1 MATVSWQG
9 ISTPKLC
16 SLLFAVFF
24 GLMMLLNSMKWFKV
38 VAGLPNGT
46 CMLLF
51 VQFHAIS
58 EVMLLFAFVCVLK
71 YGLGA
76 TLYCL
81 HKSLN
86 LLIVPP

>member
-1 MATVSWQG
+1 VATVSWQG

-16 SLLFAVFF
+16 SLFFAVLF
-24 GLMMLLNSMKWFKV
+24 GMVMLLNSVKWFKV
-38 VAGLPNGT
+38 VAGLPKWY
-46 CMLLF
+46 MLLF
-51 VQFHAIS
+51 VHFHTIS